1 MSSLSLSWLERDKDT
16 DLNLFI
22 EGKQRN
28 GKKRSIS
35 WCVVLSSSF
44 SSHYFLGCVCAIE
57 WGSQFY
63 VFVCVSLK
71 RQRDKKTGADDGMR

>member
-28 GKKRSIS
+28 GKNDQEAGVLFYHHHHFHLIIFWDVYVPSNREVSFMYS
-35 WCVVLSSSF
+35 CVY
-44 SSHYFLGCVCAIE
+44 H
-57 WGSQFY
+57 
-63 VFVCVSLK
+63 
-71 RQRDKKTGADDGMR
+71 

>member
-28 GKKRSIS
+28 GKNDQEAG
-35 WCVVLSSSF
+35 VLFFIIIIFIF
-44 SSHYFLGCVCAIE
+44 SLFFGMCMCHRIGKSVLCIRVCIIE
-57 WGSQFY
+57 ETARQKDGS
-63 VFVCVSLK
+63 
-71 RQRDKKTGADDGMR
+71 R